1 MLGQMCAELEGLL
14 RRTREILCDETALA
28 DVTVKGRANF
38 VTRCDTGVQ
47 HFLQAELARRW
58 PDVQFLGEE
67 EGCAAPDPAGRVFVL
82 DPVDGTANL
91 MHHFGHS
98 AVSLALVETGESVL
112 ALVYNPFLD
121 EMFTAVKGGGARC
134 NGRPIHAS
142 AAPGLARSVV
152 AIGTSPYDRQFTSAN
167 FAAFR
172 AIFDRC
178 EDIRR
183 TGSAALDLAYVAAG
197 RVEGYLEHNLKP
209 WDFAAG
215 ILLVTEAGGRVSRY
229 DGGAPIPLQ
238 NEHIVAAAPAVFD
251 ELRAVAGAFEA

>member
-1 MLGQMCAELEGLL
+1 MQLCGELETLL
-14 RRTREILCDETALA
+14 RQTGEIIRDEAALA

-47 HFLQAELARRW
+47 RFLQVEFARRW
-58 PDVQFLGEE
+58 PDIQFFGEE
-67 EGCAAPDPAGRVFVL
+67 DGCAAPDPAGRVFVL

-98 AVSLALVETGESVL
+98 AVSLALVERGESVL
-112 ALVYNPFLD
+112 ALVYNPFSD
-121 EMFTAVKGGGARC
+121 EMFTAVRGGGARC
-134 NGRPIHAS
+134 NGRPIRAS

-152 AIGTSPYDRQFTSAN
+152 AVGTAPYERQYADAN

-172 AIFDRC
+172 RVYDRC

-197 RVEGYLEHNLKP
+197 RLEGYFERNLKP

-215 ILLVTEAGGRVSRY
+215 MLLVTEAGGRVSRY
-229 DGGAPIPLQ
+229 DGNAPYPLE
-238 NEHIVAAAPAVFD
+238 NTDVIAAAPAVYE
-251 ELRAVAGAFEA
+251 ELFAAVCV